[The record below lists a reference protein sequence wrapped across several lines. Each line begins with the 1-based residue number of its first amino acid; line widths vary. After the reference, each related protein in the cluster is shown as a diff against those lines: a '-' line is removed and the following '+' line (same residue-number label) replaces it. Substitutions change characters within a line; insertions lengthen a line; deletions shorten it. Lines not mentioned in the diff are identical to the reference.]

1 VARLC
6 RNFRKR
12 DVLPRSAVLDGG
24 SARSVAFSIDGD
36 MLAPPQSAG
45 GLTGGTSEDL
55 QEMREGQEAVRVPPE
70 PADAGRVEFVV
81 CRLPPRGDRRWRAD
95 HRDEINE
102 ARRVVPRFVYDP
114 ASRRTVPNR
123 RRSRSR
129 RCGEEAGRRRGLA
142 LPNALPP
149 RGDGGSCPAPSRRL
163 FPPAGGQNQP
173 SRGAPTTQQFGR
185 LPAGLVER
193 AARRRLHFGRL
204 TRLVPGRLG
213 TSITAPT
220 APAISAPRTGG
231 AIASRGRETASRW
244 RTLAAARTSP

>member
-1 VARLC
+1 VKTCRKCGKDKKQSEFRLNRRMRDGLSSWC
-6 RNFRKR
+6 AACHREATGGGGPTTATRSTRPAALFR
-12 DVLPRSAVLDGG
+12 G
-24 SARSVAFSIDGD
+24 SCMTQR
-36 MLAPPQSAG
+36 AG
-45 GLTGGTSEDL
+45 GPFRTVAAAEV
-55 QEMREGQEAVRVPPE
+55 EGAVRKPGAAEGSPCPMLFPP
-70 PADAGRVEFVV
+70 G
-81 CRLPPRGDRRWRAD
+81 
-95 HRDEINE
+95 
-102 ARRVVPRFVYDP
+102 
-114 ASRRTVPNR
+114 
-123 RRSRSR
+123 
-129 RCGEEAGRRRGLA
+129 
-142 LPNALPP
+142 
-149 RGDGGSCPAPSRRL
+149 GDGGSCPAPSRRL